1 MQYPRTARVAELI
14 QAELASLLLKEVKD
28 PRVRHVVITRVEV
41 SADLGRATVH
51 FSRYGEG
58 QGSEEEV
65 AEGRKG
71 LERAAGFLQARLGE
85 RLEIRRTPRLTFVP
99 DRGMAHSDRIERLL
113 LSLRRRERRKKKE
126 AG

>member
-1 MQYPRTARVAELI
+1 MQYPRTARVAELAE
-14 QAELASLLLKEVKD
+14 AELASLLLKEVKD

-41 SADLGRATVH
+41 AADLGRATVH

>member
-41 SADLGRATVH
+41 SADLRRATVH

-65 AEGRKG
+65 AEGQKG
-71 LERAAGFLQARLGE
+71 LERAAGFLQAKLGE
-85 RLEIRRTPRLTFVP
+85 RLETRCTPHIRFVP
-99 DRGMAHSDRIERLL
+99 DRGMAHSDHIERLL
-113 LSLRRRERRKKKE
+113 LSLRRRERRKKE
-126 AG
+126 AR